1 MKRVLVDSV
10 VKFFISFLGII
21 AIFITLKEL
30 QHIFIPFVLAYF
42 LFFSFSPFNTFLT
55 KKKFPL
61 WSNVLIN
68 LFLIIS
74 GIGLLGQFIISSF
87 SRFGDELPNYID
99 KLNITIINYGKEL
112 GLSGSQ
118 LNSFNLN
125 RYLAKLNIGEFAT
138 GVFSSTI
145 DIFSAIFLV
154 IFFFI
159 FINSGHDRIFR
170 VIKDRFVEKK
180 TVLAL
185 RKIKKQHLK
194 EGAKEDETER
204 EIKLLQSE
212 KEQLL
217 ETTFKNITEQIQK
230 YIFTKA
236 LISLTTS
243 VIVSIV
249 LALFGVD
256 FILVWAVL
264 TFVLNFIP
272 NIGSVIAVILPTVM
286 CLLQFG
292 SVGYT
297 GILALILVV
306 VQNLIGNIIEPK
318 IFGNRLGLNPIVILL
333 SLLIWGYVWGIAGMI
348 LSVPLTAVLKIIF
361 DSSDSKNL
369 KFFSHLMSN

>member
-1 MKRVLVDSV
+1 M
-10 VKFFISFLGII
+10 
-21 AIFITLKEL
+21 
-30 QHIFIPFVLAYF
+30 
-42 LFFSFSPFNTFLT
+42 
-55 KKKFPL
+55 
-61 WSNVLIN
+61 
-68 LFLIIS
+68 
-74 GIGLLGQFIISSF
+74 
-87 SRFGDELPNYID
+87 
-99 KLNITIINYGKEL
+99 
-112 GLSGSQ
+112 
-118 LNSFNLN
+118 
-125 RYLAKLNIGEFAT
+125 
-138 GVFSSTI
+138 
-145 DIFSAIFLV
+145 
-154 IFFFI
+154 
-159 FINSGHDRIFR
+159 
-170 VIKDRFVEKK
+170 
-180 TVLAL
+180 
-185 RKIKKQHLK
+185 
-194 EGAKEDETER
+194 
-204 EIKLLQSE
+204 
-212 KEQLL
+212 
-217 ETTFKNITEQIQK
+217 QIQK

>member
-1 MKRVLVDSV
+1 MKRVFVDSV
-10 VKFFISFLGII
+10 VKFFISFLGVV

-42 LFFSFSPFNTFLT
+42 LFFSFSPLNTFLT

-68 LFLIIS
+68 LFIIIG
-74 GIGLLGQFIISSF
+74 GIGLFGQFIISSF

-112 GLSGSQ
+112 GLSGNQ

-138 GVFSSTI
+138 GFFSSTI

-159 FINSGHDRIFR
+159 FINSGHDRIFK

-180 TVLAL
+180 AAIAL

-194 EGAKEDETER
+194 DGATAEETER
-204 EIKLLQSE
+204 EITSLHSE
-212 KEQLL
+212 KESLL

-230 YIFTKA
+230 YIFTKS

-243 VIVSIV
+243 AIVSIV

-272 NIGSVIAVILPTVM
+272 NIGSVIAVILPTTM

-297 GILALILVV
+297 GILALILIV

-369 KFFSHLMSN
+369 KFFSNLMSN